1 MMPDT
6 MAQVIINGRVHII
19 YENAPNGLN
28 QTVAFLK
35 AVIHRQEKYNRERD
49 WKRRAIAGYRAKR

>member
-1 MMPDT
+1 MMPDA
-6 MAQVIINGRVHII
+6 MAQAIINGRVHII
-19 YENAPNGLN
+19 YENTPSDLN

-35 AVIHRQEKYNRERD
+35 AVNHRQEKLSRERD

>member
-1 MMPDT
+1 MMPDA
-6 MAQVIINGRVHII
+6 MAQAIINGRVHII
-19 YENAPNGLN
+19 YENAPSGLN

-35 AVIHRQEKYNRERD
+35 AVNHRQEKLSRERD